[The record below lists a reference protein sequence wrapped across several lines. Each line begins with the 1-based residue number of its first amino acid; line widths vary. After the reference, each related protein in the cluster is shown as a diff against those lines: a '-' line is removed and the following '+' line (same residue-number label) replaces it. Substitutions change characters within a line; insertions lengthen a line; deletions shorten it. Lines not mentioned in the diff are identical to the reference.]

1 VRAKNERKSTMSVGG
16 GLTRAVGSPRKG
28 GEESVKRSGRGST
41 TVQSP
46 ARRILTNK
54 AGNNET
60 AIGFGQ
66 AAASA

>member
-1 VRAKNERKSTMSVGG
+1 MSVGG

-41 TVQSP
+41 TVQQSP